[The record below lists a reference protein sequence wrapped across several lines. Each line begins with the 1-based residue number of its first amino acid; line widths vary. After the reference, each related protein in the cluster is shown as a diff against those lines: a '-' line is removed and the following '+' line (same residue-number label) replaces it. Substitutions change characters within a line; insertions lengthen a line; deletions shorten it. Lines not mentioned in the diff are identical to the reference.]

1 MDASHQFCVAPMMDW
16 TDRHDRFFLRL
27 ITRHAR
33 LYTEMVTADAI
44 RFGDHA
50 RLLDFDAAEHPL
62 ALQLG
67 GSDPVTLAEAAKI
80 GEDWGYDEINLNVG
94 CPSDRVQSGA
104 FGACL
109 MREPDLVAEC
119 MAAMREA
126 VNIPVTAKCRIGVD
140 DQDPETALPQLVT
153 SCREAG
159 VEVFIIHARKAWLE
173 GLSPKENREIPPLDY
188 PLVYRL
194 KQQFPD
200 ISIIINGGI
209 ETLDQTQTHLAQVDG
224 VMVGRAAYKT
234 PYFMADIDRL
244 IFGAGEAPLSR
255 DEIVERLIP
264 YAEKLVAQNIPLHAL
279 TRHLMGLYQG
289 CPGGRL
295 WRRYLSENAVGANV
309 PATVLQGALDVVR
322 TQRERAALAS

>member
-44 RFGDHA
+44 RFGDRV

-126 VNIPVTAKCRIGVD
+126 VNIPVTVKCRIGVD

-209 ETLDQTQTHLAQVDG
+209 ETLDQTQKHLAQVDG